1 MKNLDSPRYGQ
12 RSEERRK
19 TGSGSL
25 GVPPRATQEDDDFE
39 IWKTFQASPFKNK
52 ADGEISKHFRDDIEL
67 HAACKFLHDA
77 GEIVRFEDA
86 ALRDLI
92 FVDSVWLS
100 DSLYSVMSLK

>member
-1 MKNLDSPRYGQ
+1 MASDLRK
-12 RSEERRK
+12 EEKPAVVPWASLRERLRK
-19 TGSGSL
+19 TMTSKFG
-25 GVPPRATQEDDDFE
+25 R
-39 IWKTFQASPFKNK
+39 PFRHLLQVKLMKFLN
-52 ADGEISKHFRDDIEL
+52 FRDDIEL

-100 DSLYSVMSLK
+100 DSLYSVMLLK

>member
-1 MKNLDSPRYGQ
+1 M
-12 RSEERRK
+12 
-19 TGSGSL
+19 

-39 IWKTFQASPFKNK
+39 IWKTFQAPLQVKSMKFLN
-52 ADGEISKHFRDDIEL
+52 FRDDIEL

-100 DSLYSVMSLK
+100 DSLYSVMLLK

>member
-1 MKNLDSPRYGQ
+1 MASDLRK
-12 RSEERRK
+12 EEKPAVVPWASLRERLKK
-19 TGSGSL
+19 TMTSKFG
-25 GVPPRATQEDDDFE
+25 R
-39 IWKTFQASPFKNK
+39 PFRHLFCLNK
-52 ADGEISKHFRDDIEL
+52 ANDEISKHFRDDIEL